1 VFPLSEEQATAR
13 AFGADF
19 LVIEGQGHDLMLERD
34 WQQVAARIR
43 AWFEAVRASSFS
55 V

>member
-1 VFPLSEEQATAR
+1 VFPLEEEQDTAR

-34 WQQVAARIR
+34 WQQVAAHIR
-43 AWFEAVRASSFS
+43 NWFEAIETKSGS